1 MKLRTQI
8 NENATTKISVNDF
21 IIKASA
27 KALLDV
33 PEVNSQW
40 HGTFI
45 RQFKDADISV
55 AVGSDNGLI
64 TPIVHNANNKP
75 LEVVAT

>member
-1 MKLRTQI
+1 MTESKQTIPHYYLTIDVEMDKLIKLRTQI

-45 RQFKDADISV
+45 R
-55 AVGSDNGLI
+55 
-64 TPIVHNANNKP
+64 
-75 LEVVAT
+75 